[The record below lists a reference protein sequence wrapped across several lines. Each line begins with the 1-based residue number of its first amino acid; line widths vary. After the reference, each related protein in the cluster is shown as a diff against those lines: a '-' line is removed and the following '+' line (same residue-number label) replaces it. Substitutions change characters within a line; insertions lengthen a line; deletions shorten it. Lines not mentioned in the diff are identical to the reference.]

1 MKLKLIW
8 YLKSGAVVSDEVEF
22 TEDSTI
28 EDAEDARVSLKNFV
42 NNAIKNK
49 LSGTFTVGYTHFNI
63 QEVSAYSLT
72 IEGGECK

>member
-1 MKLKLIW
+1 MKLKLIC

-22 TEDSTI
+22 TDDATI
-28 EDAEDARVSLKNFV
+28 EDAEDAMVSIKNFV
-42 NNAIKNK
+42 NNAIKNE
-49 LSGTFTVGYTHFNI
+49 LSGTFTVGYTHVNL

>member
-1 MKLKLIW
+1 MKLKLIC

-22 TEDSTI
+22 EEDATI
-28 EDAEDARVSLKNFV
+28 EDAEDARVSVKKFV
-42 NNAIKNK
+42 NNAIKNE
-49 LSGTFTVGYTHFNI
+49 LSGTFTVGYTHVNL

>member
-1 MKLKLIW
+1 MKLKLIC

-22 TEDSTI
+22 AEDATI
-28 EDAEDARVSLKNFV
+28 EDAEDARVSVKNFV
-42 NNAIKNK
+42 NNAIKNE
-49 LSGTFTVGYTHFNI
+49 LRGTFTVGYTHVNL

>member
-1 MKLKLIW
+1 MKLKLIC

-22 TEDSTI
+22 TDDATI
-28 EDAEDARVSLKNFV
+28 EDAEDARVSIKNFV
-42 NNAIKNK
+42 NNAIKNE
-49 LSGTFTVGYTHFNI
+49 LSGTFTVGYTHVNL

>member
-1 MKLKLIW
+1 MKLKLIC
-8 YLKSGAVVSDEVEF
+8 YLKSGAVISDEVEF

-42 NNAIKNK
+42 NNAIKNN
-49 LSGTFTVGYTHFNI
+49 LSGTFTVGFTHINL

-72 IEGGECK
+72 IEGGDCK

>member
-1 MKLKLIW
+1 MKLKLIC

-22 TEDSTI
+22 TDDATI
-28 EDAEDARVSLKNFV
+28 EDVEDARVSLKNFV
-42 NNAIKNK
+42 NDAIKNK
-49 LSGTFTVGYTHFNI
+49 LSGTFTVGYTHVNL